1 MILAMQDVISLKD
14 AQTELPLLVLPATQS
29 DITLTEEHVRLV
41 TSAVIPCKLVLEE
54 PMQTVMLVTMHHFTT
69 MDQPVFLVMQVV
81 MGALEEQTLT
91 ALLVI

>member
-1 MILAMQDVISLKD
+1 
-14 AQTELPLLVLPATQS
+14 
-29 DITLTEEHVRLV
+29 
-41 TSAVIPCKLVLEE
+41 
-54 PMQTVMLVTMHHFTT
+54 MQTVMLVTMHHFTT